1 MNAFPNPDD
10 IAREHADALATL
22 DFDKVIEVLPDVI
35 DSAMRTTLPDEYTP
49 EAAAAIAAAMTAELR
64 HSTGQPGTN
73 RAQRWGCPAWCVEEH
88 GTPGAMDAHSTRP
101 VESTLLAA
109 DLDCS
114 GYSTG
119 SDNLPWLTAQ
129 VVVINDKPQA
139 YGRET
144 RVWLGYGVHLAE
156 LSPAKARQALD
167 AMRAFTDQLAQVVD
181 DAERIAADD
190 FDGDPEIA
198 RLDMEA
204 QDRRAGRKPRTGGAA

>member
-1 MNAFPNPDD
+1 MNADD
-10 IAREHADALATL
+10 IARAHADALATL
-22 DFDKVIEVLPDVI
+22 DFDKVIAALPDVI
-35 DSAMRTTLPDEYTP
+35 DHAMRTAIPDEYTP
-49 EAAAAIAAAMTAELR
+49 ETAAAIAAAMTAELR
-64 HSTGQPGTN
+64 HPTGQPGTE
-73 RAQRWGCPAWCVEEH
+73 RAQRWGCPTWCVEEH

-129 VVVINDKPQA
+129 TVVTCDKPQA
-139 YGRET
+139 YGRYT
-144 RVWLGYGVHLAE
+144 KVWLGYGVHLAE
-156 LSPAKARQALD
+156 LSPAKAREALD
-167 AMRAFTDQLAQVVD
+167 AMRAFTDQLARVVE

-190 FDGDPEIA
+190 FDGDPEVA

-204 QDRRAGRKPRTGGAA
+204 HDRRAGRKPRTGGAA